1 MMSDK
6 ERRKKDGQRKDKKN
20 EAMREAVSERR
31 SNPGGKAREDE
42 HTIRLKE
49 KHSSPGRNPT

>member
-1 MMSDK
+1 MSDK
-6 ERRKKDGQRKDKKN
+6 ERRKKDGQPKDKKN

-49 KHSSPGRNPT
+49 KHSSPSRNPT